1 MIYSPGY
8 WTSIVVAILS
18 SSFRKSRDH
27 QIRLNW
33 SICVGHFASQPVN
46 ILLFEQKLPNF
57 RTSLQMVQW
66 LQLIPRLPSQH
77 VTDAPRLWD
86 RLSLATDSEFFTW
99 SDTCSRPKVE
109 ESQVDINV
117 TQCHT
122 STVGHMANKHHGPG
136 HCSLSKHNP
145 KIFKIAGSF
154 MLIVVISI
162 WVCHMLLYSHWVLP
176 TRLLLWCWC
185 HCHLR
190 RRGQLHPVPIVGEF
204 LYEKLDEHCLAFIE
218 N

>member
-1 MIYSPGY
+1 MI
-8 WTSIVVAILS
+8 
-18 SSFRKSRDH
+18 
-27 QIRLNW
+27 
-33 SICVGHFASQPVN
+33 
-46 ILLFEQKLPNF
+46 
-57 RTSLQMVQW
+57 QW

-122 STVGHMANKHHGPG
+122 STVRHIANKEHHGPR

-145 KIFKIAGSF
+145 KIFKIAGSC
-154 MLIVVISI
+154 MLIFVISI
-162 WVCHMLLYSHWVLP
+162 WAGHMLLYSHWVLP
-176 TRLLLWCWC
+176 TRLLLWCGC

-204 LYEKLDEHCLAFIE
+204 LYEKLDEELHCFHWGLNTECGSLLVFSHD
-218 N
+218 